1 MSVKCAFL
9 FAGQGSQA
17 VGMGKDFFENSEVAV
32 DMITRASERTGID
45 FKKLLFEEN
54 DDLEKTEF
62 TQPAILLVSAIAHK
76 LFENEMAIKPYYALG
91 HSLGEF
97 SALVSVGALDAIDGV
112 ELVNLRGKL
121 MAEACE
127 GQDVGM
133 MVSLGLDDDKVE
145 EICQAQRDNGLKVW
159 AVNYNAKGQIVIAG
173 IKDDLKILEPIL
185 KEAKAKRAMLLN
197 MSVASH
203 CPLLES
209 AVAPLSAKLEEMVRD
224 EFIAPVISNV
234 TAQRYSSKAEALDLL
249 PKQLTSPVLYKQSI
263 ANFDDEV
270 DCYIEFGHGGVLKGL
285 NRRATKKPHFV
296 VSDMASLQ
304 TAIEEVSKLSSVV

>member
-9 FAGQGSQA
+9 FPGQGSQA
-17 VGMGKDFFENSEVAV
+17 VGMGQDFFEKSDMAKEMVAA
-32 DMITRASERTGID
+32 ASERTGID
-45 FKKLLFEEN
+45 FEKLLFTEN

-76 LFENEMAIKPYYALG
+76 LFENELAIKPVYALG

-97 SALVSVGALDAIDGV
+97 SALTSVGAIDAIDAV

-133 MVSLGLDDDKVE
+133 MVSLGLGDEVVE
-145 EICQAQRDNGLKVW
+145 EICTAQREQGMRVW
-159 AVNYNAKGQIVIAG
+159 PVNYNAEGQIVIAG
-173 IKDDLKILEPIL
+173 IKSDLVKLEPVL
-185 KEAKAKRAMLLN
+185 KEAKARRAMLLN

-209 AVAPLSAKLEEMVRD
+209 ATAPLADKLTEMLHEPFV
-224 EFIAPVISNV
+224 APVISNV
-234 TAQRYSSKAEALDLL
+234 TADRYSSKAEALDLL
-249 PKQLTSPVLYKQSI
+249 PRQLISPVRYKQSI
-263 ANFDDEV
+263 AAFDDDV

-285 NRRATKKPHFV
+285 NKRATKKPHFV

-304 TAIEEVSKLSSVV
+304 EAIEGIGKL

>member
-9 FAGQGSQA
+9 FPGQGSQA
-17 VGMGKDFFENSEVAV
+17 VGMGQDFFEKSEVAKEMV
-32 DMITRASERTGID
+32 AAASDRTGID
-45 FKKLLFEEN
+45 FEKLLFTEN

-76 LFENEMAIKPYYALG
+76 LFENELAIKPVYALG

-97 SALVSVGALDAIDGV
+97 SALTSVGAIDPIDAV

-133 MVSLGLDDDKVE
+133 MVSLGLGDEVVE
-145 EICQAQRDNGLKVW
+145 EICAAQREQGMKVW
-159 AVNYNAKGQIVIAG
+159 PVNYNAEGQIVIAG
-173 IKDDLKILEPIL
+173 IKSDLVKLEPVL
-185 KEAKAKRAMLLN
+185 KEAKARRALLLN

-209 AVAPLSAKLEEMVRD
+209 ATAPLAEKLSEMLRD
-224 EFIAPVISNV
+224 EFIAPVVSNV
-234 TAQRYSSKAEALDLL
+234 TADKYSSKKEALDLL
-249 PKQLTSPVLYKQSI
+249 PKQLISPVLYKQSI
-263 ANFDDEV
+263 AKYDDEV
-270 DCYIEFGHGGVLKGL
+270 DCYVEFGHGGVLKGL

-296 VSDMASLQ
+296 VSDMESLQ
-304 TAIEEVSKLSSVV
+304 EAVAEISKL

>member
-1 MSVKCAFL
+1 MSIKCAFL
-9 FAGQGSQA
+9 FPGQGSQA
-17 VGMGKDFFENSEVAV
+17 VGMGQDFFEKSDVAKK
-32 DMITRASERTGID
+32 MIAEASQRTGID
-45 FKKLLFEEN
+45 FEELLFAEN

-76 LFENEMAIKPYYALG
+76 LFENELAIKPVYALG

-97 SALVSVGALDAIDGV
+97 SALASVGALDPIDAV

-121 MAEACE
+121 MAQACE

-133 MVSLGLDDDKVE
+133 MVSLGLADEVVE
-145 EICQAQRDNGLKVW
+145 EICNVQREKGMKVW
-159 AVNYNAKGQIVIAG
+159 PVNYNAEGQIVIAG
-173 IKDDLKILEPIL
+173 IKSDLVKLEPIL
-185 KEAKAKRAMLLN
+185 KEAKARRAMLLN

-209 AVAPLSAKLEEMVRD
+209 ATAPLAEKLTEMLRD

-234 TAQRYSSKAEALDLL
+234 TADRYSSKAEALDLL
-249 PKQLTSPVLYKQSI
+249 PKQLVSPVLYKQSI
-263 ANFDDEV
+263 AKFDDEV

-296 VSDMASLQ
+296 VSDMESLQ
-304 TAIEEVSKLSSVV
+304 VAVAEISKL